1 MDVESSFSKVGNFG
15 KFQFYCWIVFSLV
28 QVLLALQMVLMTII
42 GAKPVTSINSRGMV
56 ASDSNTIISEWNLF
70 ENTEVTSYIQSLYMF
85 GVLLG
90 NLFFG
95 QLADSFGRKY
105 VFSKTYFLFIF
116 TAFLSTFA
124 NDYHVLGV
132 IRFFVGF
139 FIGGVGLISFVH
151 CQELL
156 GSSVWTVSGC
166 VLPAFF
172 SLGIAILAGIGKSV
186 HDWRNI
192 CIATS
197 LPGLILC
204 FAYIPIPESPR
215 WLYSKNKVSSAENVM
230 KYIAEKNGN
239 SCSTLR
245 LKAKVV
251 EKKNNQSS
259 VGIFSLFSTKIMA
272 KRSLVMA
279 FVWFTCSFVY
289 YGLTMNAGDLSSNRF
304 TSLALVGLVELP
316 AMALCACLINRPWA
330 GRKRSLIGSLLLA
343 AVSCFAV
350 MFTTATPSDE
360 DGELEV
366 EGSGKLLLA
375 LVGKLSI
382 AFAFTL
388 IYIYSSELF
397 PTNVRNVAMGTSS
410 MSARIGGI
418 IAPFFPTLAKISPP
432 LPFVICSIFC
442 LLSAFSCLLIP
453 ETLNKKIPDTIS
465 DLEPTFRY
473 NRLSNEASINMDFDE
488 TTYSNDQ
495 TQLLRG
501 DDTTSI

>member
-1 MDVESSFSKVGNFG
+1 MDVESSFSVVGNFG

-28 QVLLALQMVLMTII
+28 QVFLALQMVLITII
-42 GAKPVTSINSRGMV
+42 GAKPVTNINSRGMV
-56 ASDSNTIISEWNLF
+56 ASDSNTFISEWNLF
-70 ENTEVTSYIQSLYMF
+70 GNTEVASYIQSLYMF
-85 GVLLG
+85 GILLG
-90 NLFFG
+90 NLVFG
-95 QLADSFGRKY
+95 QLADSFGRKN

-124 NDYHVLGV
+124 NNYHVLGAV
-132 IRFFVGF
+132 RFFVGF

-156 GSSVWTVSGC
+156 GSSVWTASGC

-186 HDWRNI
+186 HDWRTV
-192 CIATS
+192 CVVTS
-197 LPGLILC
+197 LPGLVLC

-215 WLYSKNKVSSAENVM
+215 WLYSKNKVNSAESVM
-230 KYIAEKNGN
+230 KYIGVKNGN

-245 LKAKVV
+245 LKAKVE
-251 EKKNNQSS
+251 EKKINQSA
-259 VGIFSLFSTKIMA
+259 VGIFSLFSTRTMA
-272 KRSLVMA
+272 TRSLVMA

-289 YGLTMNAGDLSSNRF
+289 YGLTMNAGDLSSDRF

-316 AMALCACLINRPWA
+316 AMALCASIINRPWA

-350 MFTTATPSDE
+350 MFATASPGDE
-360 DGELEV
+360 DDV
-366 EGSGKLLLA
+366 QGSGKLLLA

-382 AFAFTL
+382 AFAFVL

-418 IAPFFPTLAKISPP
+418 MAPFFPSMAKVYPP
-432 LPFVICSIFC
+432 LPFIVCSIFC

-453 ETLNKKIPDTIS
+453 ETLNEKVPDTIN

-473 NRLSNEASINMDFDE
+473 NRLSNEPTINMDFDE
-488 TTYSNDQ
+488 SSYSDDR

-501 DDTTSI
+501 DTSI